1 VNEKEE
7 EELAPYQREFGNGFD
22 TKLLRKPV
30 ARGGKIYSIL
40 DPKRNYIRGD
50 HFQPTW
56 DGTDHFHFV
65 CEKCKGVADVLEVK
79 HYDNYSNEVKYAL
92 FFYFGCRVC
101 GATGQRKMYLDRR
114 PDACYHQQTFDNNR
128 LYLYGKGDKPEESID
143 LKPDTTDSEATGT

>member
-1 VNEKEE
+1 M
-7 EELAPYQREFGNGFD
+7 PYENRFPRNLRIR
-22 TKLLRKPV
+22 LLKNAV
-30 ARGGKIYSIL
+30 AKAGKIYSIL
-40 DPKRNYIRGD
+40 GRGS
-50 HFQPTW
+50 HFIGGGHFLPTW
-56 DGTDHFHFV
+56 DETDHFNFV
-65 CEKCKGVADVLEVK
+65 CQKCKGVADVLQVK
-79 HYDNYSNEVKYAL
+79 HYDNYSNEVKHAL